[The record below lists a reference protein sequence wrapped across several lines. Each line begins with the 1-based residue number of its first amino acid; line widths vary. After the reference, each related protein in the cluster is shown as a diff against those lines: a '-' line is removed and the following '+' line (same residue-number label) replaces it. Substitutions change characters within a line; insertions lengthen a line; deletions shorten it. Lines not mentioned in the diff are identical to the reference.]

1 MRRFKFRLQTLLNVR
16 ERLEDMAEQ
25 KLALKLAAQA
35 EAEAKLKAILDEKE
49 RVLLSPITAAGN
61 AWGKRLDLL
70 LQRERYL
77 QTLDEQAGRA
87 QYELDVAKRST
98 EQARSD
104 LVKART
110 DREVV
115 SRLRQKALEA
125 HRQSLLSTEQAQLDD
140 LTLMRRKVS
149 MKMRQSP

>member
-1 MRRFKFRLQTLLNVR
+1 MRRFRFRLQTLLSVR

-35 EAEAKLKAILDEKE
+35 EAEAKLNAILDEKE
-49 RVLLSPITAAGN
+49 RVLLSPITATESS
-61 AWGKRLDLL
+61 WGRRLDLL

-77 QTLDEQAGRA
+77 QTLDGRVGRA
-87 QYELDVAKRST
+87 QYDLDVAKRST
-98 EQARSD
+98 EQARRD

-115 SRLRQKALEA
+115 SRLRQKALDA
-125 HRQSLLSTEQAQLDD
+125 HWQSLLSSEQAQLDD
-140 LTLMRRKVS
+140 LALMRRTVS
-149 MKMRQSP
+149 SKMR